1 MRCCVTNYLIVT
13 LGSWR
18 CEVHIQECVG
28 LMAARGAQAS
38 LHDEENQDLTNIA
51 ARLGLGAAKA
61 DTKADAC
68 VNGTSP
74 VALPARAHARGTRK
88 DDWKSALAAESTV
101 SVNNGDSCAQ
111 VRGIKA

>member
-1 MRCCVTNYLIVT
+1 M
-13 LGSWR
+13 S
-18 CEVHIQECVG
+18 
-28 LMAARGAQAS
+28 ARGAQAS

-51 ARLGLGAAKA
+51 SRLGLGAAKA
-61 DTKADAC
+61 DTKADAR

-88 DDWKSALAAESTV
+88 DDWKAALAAESTV
-101 SVNNGDSCAQ
+101 SVSNGDSCAQ